1 MNYSLI
7 FNLTRQDFSDR
18 YAGSVFGLFWSF
30 VHPLALIFIYIVV
43 FSKIMG
49 SRLPG
54 NSEVTNFSIYLVSGL
69 LPWIAFSNTV
79 NRITTVF
86 NDKKNIITKIK
97 LKLYVLPGSLAIS
110 ESITFAISFTVFLF
124 YYFFVVNFQIYPIF
138 FVQFLILFFLQQ
150 MFAIALGLIFAILN
164 VFFRDTKEFVSI
176 FMNFWFWLTPI
187 VWVPSIAPKWL
198 NELQGSINPA
208 FWIIDGYRQ
217 IFVYYEGIGYKQLIF
232 LFIFTF
238 LLFILSARF
247 LKIFE
252 RDIRDLI

>member
-1 MNYSLI
+1 MNYSLV

-18 YAGSVFGLFWSF
+18 YAGSVFGLLWSF
-30 VHPLALIFIYIVV
+30 VHPLALISIYIVV

-79 NRITTVF
+79 SRITTVF
-86 NDKKNIITKIK
+86 SDKKNIISKIK
-97 LKLYVLPGSLAIS
+97 LKLSVLPSSLALS

-124 YYFFVVNFQIYPIF
+124 YYFSVVNFYIYPTFIAQF
-138 FVQFLILFFLQQ
+138 FILFFLQQ

-198 NELQGSINPA
+198 NELQDSINPA
-208 FWIIDGYRQ
+208 SWIINGYRQ
-217 IFVYYEGIGYKQLIF
+217 IFVYSEGTSHTQLMV

-238 LLFILSARF
+238 FLFILSTRF

-252 RDIRDLI
+252 KDIRDLI